1 MIYFILG
8 SHPELSIAEIRTV
21 LGEDYRPVFV
31 SDSVVVIEPIDCET
45 KRAEC
50 RASARAF
57 PSKAKQTRA
66 SLDWNLGDLQDRLAG
81 IVKIGRIA
89 GELRSWNKTE
99 AADLIVSLAS
109 GAAGKN
115 KISFGLSVYDLGDKK
130 TTRFLERD
138 LDQLG
143 LEIKKRLKET
153 GRPIRYVKGKEP
165 RLSSAIVET
174 NGLLESGGEFVILVH
189 QDGLYIGQ
197 TDAIQNFKA
206 WSDRDYGRPQRDAK
220 SGMLPPKLAR
230 MMINLGGIDPHGA
243 TLLDPFCGSGTVLM
257 ESVLMGFET
266 LIGSDISTKAIA
278 DTKTNMTWLVDRF
291 NLTAPNLSLYTT
303 AEDQLP
309 SVYSSPVNLLVTEVF
324 LGNPRVKTLDQQEAR
339 RLESELIPLF
349 RDSFTALATLLK
361 PTARAV
367 IAFPAYKLKS
377 GDWHRLPLTSLLES
391 LGYKILDNH
400 LYYRENQLVAR
411 DIYVLTRK

>member
-8 SHPELSIAEIRTV
+8 SHPELSIAEIRAV
-21 LGEDYRPVFV
+21 LGESYHPVFV
-31 SDSVVVIEPIDCET
+31 SDSVVVVEP
-45 KRAEC
+45 
-50 RASARAF
+50 F
-57 PSKAKQTRA
+57 
-66 SLDWNLGDLQDRLAG
+66 DWNLSELQDRLAG

-99 AADLIVSLAS
+99 AADLIASLAS

-153 GRPIRYVKGKEP
+153 GRAVRYVKGKEP

-174 NGLLESGGEFVILVH
+174 NGLLESGGEFVLLATMNNIL
-189 QDGLYIGQ
+189 IGQ

-206 WSDRDYGRPQRDAK
+206 WSDRDYGRPARDAK

-230 MMINLGGIDPHGA
+230 MMINLGGIDPRGA

-257 ESVLMGFET
+257 EGALIGFET
-266 LIGSDISTKAIA
+266 LIGSDISEKAIR
-278 DTKTNMTWLVDRF
+278 DTKTNLEWIQSHFSGVGSNGIEVPVKLFVSPAAD
-291 NLTAPNLSLYTT
+291 
-303 AEDQLP
+303 LP
-309 SVYSSPVNLLVTEVF
+309 SILPLSKGELEGVAGIDLLVTEVF
-324 LGNPRVKTLDQQEAR
+324 LGKPRVKTLDQQETR

-349 RDSFTALATLLK
+349 RDSFTALAPLLK
-361 PTARAV
+361 STARAV
-367 IAFPAYKLKS
+367 VAFPAYKTKS
-377 GDWHRLPLTSLLES
+377 GDWHRLPLKSLLES
-391 LGYKILDNH
+391 LGYKVLDNH
-400 LYYRENQLVAR
+400 LYYREDQLVAR
-411 DIYVLTRK
+411 DIYALTR